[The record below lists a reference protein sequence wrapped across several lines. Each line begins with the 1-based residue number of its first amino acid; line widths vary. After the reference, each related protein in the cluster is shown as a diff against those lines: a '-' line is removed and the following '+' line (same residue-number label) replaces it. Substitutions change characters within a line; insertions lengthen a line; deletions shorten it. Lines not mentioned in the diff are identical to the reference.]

1 LERPLCHT
9 SEPDW
14 FNRSSLSASPQIQS
28 WFDDKRIADSK
39 IVTYRQTMRVEVAIQ
54 CCDAEYTRIMGNTWL
69 ARFTTS
75 CLVDI
80 QPHDKSFDTKPYT
93 F

>member
-1 LERPLCHT
+1 MERPLCHT

-14 FNRSSLSASPQIQS
+14 FNRSSLSASPQIQL

-69 ARFTTS
+69 AGKYGEITLLNMCVFEAQST
-75 CLVDI
+75 
-80 QPHDKSFDTKPYT
+80 
-93 F
+93 